1 MDLQLPIDLL
11 YLPETT
17 LSLSEFNNLLQ
28 SCVNANEFA
37 ATVFVY
43 DKMRANKVT
52 PSNQTFTI
60 MEKLHSKTLKE
71 NNNIVLKEDIIKK
84 LAPRR
89 RIHKIIK
96 GFHYSTNYKKAL
108 EHKETV
114 REYLDKN
121 PLVACIK
128 DRHKLAKQISKQCHL
143 EVKTVR
149 YIITHL
155 KKTNYFTPLNI

>member
-1 MDLQLPIDLL
+1 MSLPLRIQRL

-17 LSLSEFNNLLQ
+17 LSLSEYNNLLHA
-28 SCVNANEFA
+28 CVHAQEFA

-43 DKMRANKVT
+43 DKMLENKVT
-52 PSNQTFTI
+52 PSNQTFSI
-60 MEKLHSKTLKE
+60 IEKLHSKTLKE

-96 GFHYSTNYKKAL
+96 GHHYSTNYKKAL

-114 REYLDKN
+114 RDYLDKN

-128 DRHKLAKQISKQCHL
+128 DRHTLAKQISMQCHL

-149 YIITHL
+149 YIITYL
-155 KKTNYFTPLNI
+155 KKTKYFTHLNI

>member
-1 MDLQLPIDLL
+1 MLLQLRIQQL

-17 LSLSEFNNLLQ
+17 LSLPEFNNLLQ
-28 SCVNANEFA
+28 ACVNANEFA

-43 DKMRANKVT
+43 DKMRENKVT
-52 PSNQTFTI
+52 PSTHTYTI
-60 MEKLHSKTLKE
+60 IEKLHSKTLKE

-84 LAPRR
+84 LQPRR

-108 EHKETV
+108 EHKEPV
-114 REYLDKN
+114 RDYLDKN

-128 DRHKLAKQISKQCHL
+128 DRHTLAKQISKHCHL

-149 YIITHL
+149 YIITYL
-155 KKTNYFTPLNI
+155 KKTKYFTKV